1 LKASTPVVKRIANA
15 TLLLL
20 ALAAFAAG
28 ASNAVSADD
37 AILPA
42 AITFATSTGYWEES
56 DSPPVVAQAPA
67 TQPPQPETS
76 AVKPLS
82 RHGYYKLFSTRQA
95 DRTSKVYL
103 QQIAVTDEGLQV
115 LSTVELHELTELKP
129 YVTDIRPENPDGL
142 IKEPGL
148 FATVILKTEPD
159 GDTER
164 WTVVIDDL
172 GEITVEKPSN

>member
-1 LKASTPVVKRIANA
+1 LKASAPAVKRIANVP
-15 TLLLL
+15 LLLF
-20 ALAAFAAG
+20 ALAAFG
-28 ASNAVSADD
+28 AVAPNATGADD
-37 AILPA
+37 ATLPA

-56 DSPPVVAQAPA
+56 DSPPAVEQAPA
-67 TQPPQPETS
+67 TQQQPEPTP
-76 AVKPLS
+76 VKPPS

-95 DRTSKVYL
+95 DKTSKVYL